1 MGIFK
6 RKKDQPRPPVGPN
19 EPVPGADD
27 EVASA

>member
-19 EPVPGADD
+19 EPVPGI
-27 EVASA
+27 ENEGS

>member
-19 EPVPGADD
+19 EPVPGI
-27 EVASA
+27 EVEAS